1 MTRSSVSEI
10 AVRLKDVL
18 AASDAYRQTMA
29 RIVGLG
35 VPETTILVHLLHEG
49 PRTPSALAR
58 RVGVTPASVTAQLDR
73 LELAG
78 HVVRRSNPRD
88 RRSVL
93 VALTDRGHDLAAR
106 LFAIFDRDVA
116 SGIGAAD
123 PAVTAELGR
132 ILEHLSQR
140 LDERARDIHAIA
152 ADLEESGLR

>member
-1 MTRSSVSEI
+1 MSEI
-10 AVRLKDVL
+10 AVRLKNVL

-29 RIVGLG
+29 RLVGLG

-58 RVGVTPASVTAQLDR
+58 RVGVTPATVTAQLDR

-93 VALTDRGHDLAAR
+93 VVLTDRGHDLAAR
-106 LFAIFDRDVA
+106 LFALFDRDVA
-116 SGIGAAD
+116 TGIGEAD
-123 PAVTAELGR
+123 PTVTAELGR

-140 LDERARDIHAIA
+140 LDERARDTHAIA

>member
-10 AVRLKDVL
+10 AVRLKNVL

-29 RIVGLG
+29 RLVGLG

-58 RVGVTPASVTAQLDR
+58 RVGVTPATVTAQLDR

-93 VALTDRGHDLAAR
+93 VVLTDRGHDLAAR
-106 LFAIFDRDVA
+106 LFALFDRDVA
-116 SGIGAAD
+116 TGIGEAD
-123 PAVTAELGR
+123 PTVTAELGR

-140 LDERARDIHAIA
+140 LDERARDTHAIA

>member
-1 MTRSSVSEI
+1 VSEI
-10 AVRLKDVL
+10 AVRLKNVL

-93 VALTDRGHDLAAR
+93 VDLTDHGRDLAGR
-106 LFAIFDRDVA
+106 LFALFDRDVA
-116 SGIGAAD
+116 CGIGDAD
-123 PAVTAELGR
+123 PATTAELGR
-132 ILEHLSQR
+132 ILEHLSRR
-140 LDERARDIHAIA
+140 LDERARDTRAIA
-152 ADLEESGLR
+152 ADLEESGRR

>member
-1 MTRSSVSEI
+1 MSEI
-10 AVRLKDVL
+10 AVRLKNVL
-18 AASDAYRQTMA
+18 AASDAYRQTVA
-29 RIVGLG
+29 RLVGLG

-58 RVGVTPASVTAQLDR
+58 RVGVTPASVTSQLDR

-93 VALTDRGHDLAAR
+93 VVLTDRGHDLAAR

-116 SGIGAAD
+116 VGIGTAD

-140 LDERARDIHAIA
+140 LDERARDTRAIA
-152 ADLEESGLR
+152 TDLEESGLR

>member
-1 MTRSSVSEI
+1 VSEI

-18 AASDAYRQTMA
+18 AASDAYRQTVA
-29 RIVGLG
+29 RLVGLG

-78 HVVRRSNPRD
+78 YVVRRSNPRD

-93 VALTDRGHDLAAR
+93 VDLTDQGRDLAAR
-106 LFAIFDRDVA
+106 LFALFDRDVA
-116 SGIGAAD
+116 SGIGDAD
-123 PAVTAELGR
+123 PATTAELGR
-132 ILEHLSQR
+132 ILEHLSRR
-140 LDERARDIHAIA
+140 LDERARDAHAIA
-152 ADLEESGLR
+152 ADLEEPRLC